1 MQLNAIDKKILE
13 EVADLHDVPMGAY
26 NIRKNGEGAGRNTTA
41 NIDIVTKKDKP
52 GLDILVKP
60 ETKNESVHIPV
71 ILSQNLEDTV
81 YNTFDIGEDSDV
93 LVVAG
98 CGIHNTGTAKS
109 QHDGIHDFIVR
120 KGAKM
125 KYVEKHYGEGDGTG
139 DRVLNPLTSIEIE
152 EGATVEIEMVQI
164 KGVDRTKRDTNVVLH
179 KDARL
184 IVTERLLTTGVQE
197 AESNITVEL
206 KGENSTAQ
214 VITRS
219 VAQGSSKQVFHLIM
233 RGEEA
238 CRGHIQCDSIIMDK
252 GQVSSIPEVAA
263 LHPEAELIHE
273 ATIGRIAG
281 DQLTKLMTLGLTEEE
296 AEDKILGGFLE

>member
-1 MQLNAIDKKILE
+1 MQLNALDKKILE
-13 EVADLHDVPMGAY
+13 EVADLHDIPSGAY
-26 NIRKNGEGAGRNTTA
+26 NIRRNGEGAGRNTTA
-41 NIDIVTKKDKP
+41 NIDIVTKEDKP
-52 GLDILVKP
+52 GIDVIVKP
-60 ETKNESVHIPV
+60 ETKDESVHIPV
-71 ILSQNLEDTV
+71 ILSKNLDDMV
-81 YNTFDIGEDSDV
+81 YNTFDIGENSDV

-98 CGIHNTGTAKS
+98 CGIHNSGTSKS
-109 QHDGIHDFIVR
+109 QHDGIHDFVVR
-120 KGAKM
+120 KGARM

-139 DRVLNPLTSIEIE
+139 DRVLNPQTNIEVE

-164 KGVDRTKRDTNVVLH
+164 KGVDRTKRDTYVVLH

-184 IVTERLLTTGVQE
+184 IVTERLLTTGDQE

-219 VAQGSSKQVFHLIM
+219 VAQGKSKQVFHLVM
-233 RGEEA
+233 KGKEA
-238 CRGHIQCDSIIMDK
+238 CRGHIQCDSIIMDQ

-263 LHPEAELIHE
+263 LHPAAELIHE

-281 DQLTKLMTLGLTEEE
+281 DQLTKLMTLGLSEEE
-296 AEDKILGGFLE
+296 AEDRILGGFLK

>member
-1 MQLNAIDKKILE
+1 MELNVLDRKLLE
-13 EVADLHDVPMGAY
+13 EVADLHEIPMGAY

-41 NIDIVTKKDKP
+41 NIDIITKKEKSGIDV
-52 GLDILVKP
+52 LVKAG
-60 ETKNESVHIPV
+60 TKNESVHIPV
-71 ILSQNLEDTV
+71 ILSQNLDDIV

-98 CGIHNTGTAKS
+98 CGIHNSGTDKS
-109 QHDGIHDFIVR
+109 QHDGVHDFLVR
-120 KGAKM
+120 KGARM

-139 DRVLNPLTSIEIE
+139 DRVLNPQTNIEVE

-164 KGVDRTKRDTNVVLH
+164 KGVDRTKRDTNVILH

-184 IVTERLLTTGVQE
+184 IVTERLLTTGDQE

-219 VAQGSSKQVFHLIM
+219 VAQGISKQVFHLIM
-233 RGEEA
+233 RGEAA
-238 CRGHIQCDSIIMDK
+238 CRGHIQCDSIIMDQ
-252 GQVSSIPEVAA
+252 GQVSSIPEVSA
-263 LHPEAELIHE
+263 LHPSAELIHE

-281 DQLTKLMTLGLTEEE
+281 DQLVKLMTLGLNEEE
-296 AEDKILGGFLE
+296 AENEILGGFLK